1 MLLSPRAGQVSARGS
16 ALNGVCGVGTVPQ
29 IESVMHKAAVV
40 FALEHLA
47 DGGASLATGSFL
59 IRFRVD
65 YLSDTGSLSSLADL
79 DDPDEKV
86 VQALVQS
93 RVACGGD
100 GR

>member
-1 MLLSPRAGQVSARGS
+1 M
-16 ALNGVCGVGTVPQ
+16 GTLPQ

-65 YLSDTGSLSSLADL
+65 LSDTGSLSSLADL

-86 VQALVQS
+86 VQCCSALVQS